1 MPCAVVC
8 RAFFI
13 GEKRRRPHHIYLMCS
28 KKKNENHDNG
38 RIVCSTGKARRRCD
52 DGGAIKAEV
61 GKLNVES
68 KERREAK
75 EKTARQEIEM
85 TQSVWV
91 KIRDRIYL

>member
-1 MPCAVVC
+1 M
-8 RAFFI
+8 F
-13 GEKRRRPHHIYLMCS
+13 E
-28 KKKNENHDNG
+28 KKNENHDNG

-75 EKTARQEIEM
+75 EKAARQEAEPSRNRNDSIGVGE
-85 TQSVWV
+85 
-91 KIRDRIYL
+91 D

>member
-1 MPCAVVC
+1 M
-8 RAFFI
+8 F
-13 GEKRRRPHHIYLMCS
+13 EKE
-28 KKKNENHDNG
+28 NENHDND

-85 TQSVWV
+85 TQSVWA
-91 KIRDRIYL
+91 KIRNECICEVFIL

>member
-1 MPCAVVC
+1 M
-8 RAFFI
+8 F
-13 GEKRRRPHHIYLMCS
+13 EKE
-28 KKKNENHDNG
+28 NENHDND

-85 TQSVWV
+85 TQSVWA
-91 KIRDRIYL
+91 KIRNRIYLRGIHSAIDNIIQTIQDGFTELSKK

>member
-1 MPCAVVC
+1 V
-8 RAFFI
+8 F
-13 GEKRRRPHHIYLMCS
+13 EKE
-28 KKKNENHDNG
+28 NENHDND

-75 EKTARQEIEM
+75 EKAARQEAEPSRNRNDSIGVGE
-85 TQSVWV
+85 
-91 KIRDRIYL
+91 D

>member
-1 MPCAVVC
+1 M
-8 RAFFI
+8 F
-13 GEKRRRPHHIYLMCS
+13 EKE
-28 KKKNENHDNG
+28 NENHDND

-91 KIRDRIYL
+91 KIRNRIYLLVIYSVTDNIIQTIQDGLTELSKK